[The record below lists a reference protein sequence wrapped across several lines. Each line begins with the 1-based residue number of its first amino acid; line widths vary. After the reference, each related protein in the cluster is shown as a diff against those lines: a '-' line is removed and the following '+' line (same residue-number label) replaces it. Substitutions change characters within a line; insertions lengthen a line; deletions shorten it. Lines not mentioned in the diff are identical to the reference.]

1 MGDRYRGPLN
11 YDGFVIE
18 RSRAIVY
25 GLIDRNSTKDEV
37 ALFFYEKE
45 TLLRG
50 KENMEDPFRNLSR
63 IETFPRRK
71 GLGSMLLSSLFRLF
85 S

>member
-25 GLIDRNSTKDEV
+25 GLPIDRYSTKDEV
-37 ALFFYEKE
+37 ALFFYEKG
-45 TLLRG
+45 TLLLGERENRG
-50 KENMEDPFRNLSR
+50 PHFEILVE
-63 IETFPRRK
+63 
-71 GLGSMLLSSLFRLF
+71 
-85 S
+85 